1 MSEVQ
6 MDATPR
12 DEFGKGAA
20 RRIRRAG
27 NVPAVVY
34 GHGTDPVHVTLPG
47 RELTRALKQQNVL
60 IQLAIA
66 GGSSQLT
73 LPKSVQ
79 RDPVRQII
87 EHVDLVIID
96 ADERVIVDV
105 PIALVGQAEPG
116 GIVDHADTLSIS
128 AKATSIP
135 SSIEV
140 SIAGLAIGT
149 ILHASEVTLP
159 DGVELNADPGFQV
172 VHIVAPQ
179 VEAAPVAEVAA
190 EGAAEPA
197 PAGD

>member
-116 GIVDHADTLSIS
+116 GIVDHADTLSPCS
-128 AKATSIP
+128 C
-135 SSIEV
+135 
-140 SIAGLAIGT
+140 
-149 ILHASEVTLP
+149 HAARS
-159 DGVELNADPGFQV
+159 
-172 VHIVAPQ
+172 
-179 VEAAPVAEVAA
+179 
-190 EGAAEPA
+190 
-197 PAGD
+197 